1 MSGKVLVAE
10 DDPVF
15 ARLLKKA
22 LEGVGLQVE
31 VVGDGNVALGF
42 LERRGFDALVADW
55 MLPGLDGPD
64 VVRRARSLET
74 QPAYVA
80 LISGLNTPA
89 ARAHA
94 LAAGADEFFAKPLML
109 AKVSHSVKARISLT
123 RVAQPTITTAHPL
136 AQTAAWRTL
145 PDFTRQVL
153 ADTLN
158 VALSVSPS
166 RVFIP
171 EGALAVVVPLSAVHH
186 GLELEMMLESPAD
199 VIAELAAAFVG
210 EPLEDEDAL
219 FEVIAE
225 LVNIAAGRVK
235 ANFDAE
241 KLPLTLGL
249 PKRRDP
255 SAPPCDF
262 SQTVTFA
269 LESGQ
274 FTVSLLV
281 RDRPITTAKA
291 SELREGMVVAEDIY
305 GEGGGLL
312 LSAGARLTVTGAIRL
327 HGLGDRELRVLK

>member
-22 LEGVGLQVE
+22 LEGVGLEVE
-31 VVGDGNVALGF
+31 VVGDGNIALDF
-42 LERRGFDALVADW
+42 LQGRAFDGLVADW

-64 VVRRARSLET
+64 VVRHARALET
-74 QPAYVA
+74 QPGYVA

-109 AKVSHSVKARISLT
+109 AKVSQSVKARLSLA
-123 RVAQPTITTAHPL
+123 RVAQPKIAPAHPL

-166 RVFIP
+166 RAFIP
-171 EGALAVVVPLSAVHH
+171 EGALAVVVPLSSVER
-186 GLELEMMLESPAD
+186 GLELEMTLESPTD

-210 EPLEDEDAL
+210 EPLADEEAL

-241 KLPLTLGL
+241 KVPLTLGL

-255 SAPPCDF
+255 SVPPCDF

-281 RDRPITTAKA
+281 RERPVTTAKA
-291 SELREGMVVAEDIY
+291 SELREGMVVAENIY
-305 GEGGGLL
+305 GDGGGLL
-312 LSAGARLTVTGAIRL
+312 LNAGARLTMTSAMRL